1 MRDPILLAVVAS
13 GICLGTGLFLT
24 LTGLRGRPARLGD
37 ALGLLA
43 GEPAVLDRAPAGG
56 TDDLAGAEGDRVS
69 RFGAWAFTRLRL
81 PLPERTRRVLSLR
94 GRSIG
99 DFFAE
104 KMILLSLGLAAPLV
118 LTGLLQGLGHLV
130 RPLPLGVALGC
141 AALGWFWPDISLR
154 RADQTLRADAGE
166 ALFTFFDLVTLERLA
181 NASAA
186 QAMMSAATLSDV
198 PLFRRLRTALER
210 ARLEQRPPWHELHR
224 LAQELEVP
232 EIADIAD
239 VMRLDEQG
247 AALSHTLQARVKE
260 LRDAH
265 LLAEKLAAQQVSER
279 MTLWMVIPS
288 MIFGLVFLTPPIL
301 KLLGL
306 DH

>member
-1 MRDPILLAVVAS
+1 MRDPILLGGVAS
-13 GICLGTGLFLT
+13 GILLATGLFLAV
-24 LTGLRGRPARLGD
+24 TGMHGRAARLGD

-43 GEPAVLDRAPAGG
+43 GDPMLLHPQQVRADEPASNDG
-56 TDDLAGAEGDRVS
+56 DLTS
-69 RFGAWAFTRLRL
+69 RLGAWAFTRLRL
-81 PLPERTRRVLSLR
+81 PLSERTRRALSLR
-94 GRSIG
+94 DRSIG

-104 KMILLSLGLAAPLV
+104 KLILFGLGLSAPLL
-118 LTGLLQGLGHLV
+118 LTGLLQGFGQLIT
-130 RPLPLGVALGC
+130 PLPLGAALALAG
-141 AALGWFWPDISLR
+141 LGWFWPDVTLR
-154 RADQTLRADAGE
+154 RSDQTLRADAGE

-186 QAMMSAATLSDV
+186 QAMMSAASLSDV
-198 PLFRRLRTALER
+198 PLFLRLRTALER

-224 LAQELEVP
+224 LARELEVP
-232 EIADIAD
+232 EIGDIAD

-247 AALSHTLQARVKE
+247 AALSDALRARVKE

>member
-1 MRDPILLAVVAS
+1 MRDPILLWVVAS
-13 GICLGTGLFLT
+13 GILVATGLFLAI
-24 LTGLRGRPARLGD
+24 TGVRGRTVRLAD
-37 ALGLLA
+37 ALDLLSSGA
-43 GEPAVLDRAPAGG
+43 VPDGPGPSSVRNEPAGSDG
-56 TDDLAGAEGDRVS
+56 DLAS
-69 RFGAWAFTRLRL
+69 RLGAWAFTRLHL
-81 PLPERTRRVLSLR
+81 PLSDRNRRALGLR

-104 KMILLSLGLAAPLV
+104 KLILFTVGLVSPLMFTAVLQGFGRLVTPVPMAASLGL
-118 LTGLLQGLGHLV
+118 
-130 RPLPLGVALGC
+130 
-141 AALGWFWPDISLR
+141 AALGWFWPEIGLR
-154 RADQTLRADAGE
+154 RSDRTLRADAGE

-186 QAMMSAATLSDV
+186 QAMMSAASLSDV
-198 PLFRRLRTALER
+198 PLFLRLRTALER
-210 ARLEQRPPWHELHR
+210 ARLEQRPPWQELHR

-247 AALSHTLQARVKE
+247 AALSETLRARVRE

-265 LLAEKLAAQQVSER
+265 LLAEKLAAHQVSER

-288 MIFGLVFLTPPIL
+288 MIFGLVFLTPPVL
-301 KLLGL
+301 KLLGVAP
-306 DH
+306 